1 MDQKLV
7 LPLRQQ
13 MHSFS
18 YDFHDVEVEGF
29 VPSEFTIWLNRVMKH
44 YKISNASLM
53 FVFVND
59 EYLLKMNRSHLNHDY
74 YTDII
79 TFNMNEENS
88 LCGEMYIS
96 VDRVRENAIE
106 FSNGNFILELS
117 RVMVHGAL
125 HLLGYD
131 DHSES
136 DEKIIR
142 EQEEICLMLK

>member
-1 MDQKLV
+1 
-7 LPLRQQ
+7 
-13 MHSFS
+13 MHNFS
-18 YDFHDVEVEGF
+18 YEFLGVRIEGF
-29 VPSEFTIWLNRVMKH
+29 VPSDFTIWLNKVMKH
-44 YKISNASLM
+44 YKVSNCSLM
-53 FVFVND
+53 FIFVD
-59 EYLLKMNRSHLNHDY
+59 DDYLLEMNKSHLGHDY

-96 VDRVRENAIE
+96 VDRVKENADE
-106 FSNGNFILELS
+106 FSKGDFMLELS

-136 DEKIIR
+136 DIKSIR
-142 EQEEICLMLK
+142 EQEDICLMLK

>member
-7 LPLRQQ
+7 LPLLRQ
-13 MHSFS
+13 MVNFS
-18 YDFHDVEVEGF
+18 YEFHGVNVEGF
-29 VPSEFTIWLNRVMKH
+29 VPSDYTIWLTKVLKRYN
-44 YKISNASLM
+44 ISNASLM
-53 FVFVND
+53 FVFVDD
-59 EYLLKMNRSHLNHDY
+59 EYLLEMNKSHLNHDY

-96 VDRVRENAIE
+96 VDRVRDNAVE
-106 FSNGNFILELS
+106 FSNGDFILELS
-117 RVMVHGAL
+117 RVMVHGVL

-136 DEKIIR
+136 DEVVIR
-142 EQEEICLMLK
+142 EQEDLCLMLK

>member
-7 LPLRQQ
+7 LPLLRQ
-13 MHSFS
+13 MVNFS
-18 YDFHDVEVEGF
+18 YEFHGVNVEGF
-29 VPSEFTIWLNRVMKH
+29 VPSDYTIWLTNVLKR
-44 YKISNASLM
+44 YNISNASLM
-53 FVFVND
+53 FVFVDD
-59 EYLLKMNRSHLNHDY
+59 EYLLEMNKSHLNHDY

-96 VDRVRENAIE
+96 VDRVRDNAVE
-106 FSNGNFILELS
+106 FSNGDFILELS
-117 RVMVHGAL
+117 RVMVHGVL

-136 DEKIIR
+136 DEVVIR
-142 EQEEICLMLK
+142 EQEDLCLMLK

>member
-1 MDQKLV
+1 MV
-7 LPLRQQ
+7 
-13 MHSFS
+13 SFS
-18 YDFHDVEVEGF
+18 YEFHGVDVEGF
-29 VPSEFTIWLNRVMKH
+29 VPSDFTFWLKKVMKH
-44 YKISNASLM
+44 YEIDNASLV
-53 FVFVND
+53 FVFVDD
-59 EYLLKMNRSHLNHDY
+59 EYLLEMNKSHLNHDY

-96 VDRVRENAIE
+96 VDRVKENALE
-106 FSNGNFILELS
+106 FSDGNFLLELA

-125 HLLGYD
+125 HLMGYD

-136 DEKIIR
+136 DERLIR